1 MNFLNIPI
9 FKGLYYTAILNGLI
23 APPIIFL
30 MMRIS
35 NNKKIMGRY
44 TNSMKIN
51 VIGYTLFGFM
61 SLGSLLLIGSLF
73 I

>member
-1 MNFLNIPI
+1 
-9 FKGLYYTAILNGLI
+9 
-23 APPIIFL
+23 

-35 NNKKIMGRY
+35 NNKEIMGRY
-44 TNSMKIN
+44 KNSMKIN